1 MSSAEVILQTQIE
14 PDIDGFGHHN
24 ERFVPCGKA
33 HVHYASNKGSRESFK
48 RGRVL
53 SMPLSSVE
61 LQ

>member
-1 MSSAEVILQTQIE
+1 MSSVKVILTQIE
-14 PDIDGFGHHN
+14 PDIYGFRHHN

-33 HVHYASNKGSRESFK
+33 HVHYASNNGSRKSFK
-48 RGRVL
+48 CGGVL